1 MIQTCVVSR
10 RSPRLCPLSR
20 PVSTVSRRVS
30 SGRSGQQGFSLIEVS
45 IVTAIVLLL
54 AVIAIPALGS
64 YLVENKV
71 PKVGQELAR
80 FVVQTKVNASGVAS
94 DPYAGIATT
103 NLANVVSGS
112 GVLTVAGTQAA
123 PQVGHGLGS
132 GGLVTVAAE
141 GSGTGF
147 LLTLTNVN
155 NAACPGLASVMQ
167 RVVNT
172 ITVTPDGG
180 ASTTLKSATVEYNA
194 LQAEAGCEK
203 GDVNTFVFTAA

>member
-1 MIQTCVVSR
+1 MTQST
-10 RSPRLCPLSR
+10 
-20 PVSTVSRRVS
+20 VSTVLS
-30 SGRSGQQGFSLIEVS
+30 SAVCRMPGAVACGTAPRAGRMQQGFSLIEVS

-80 FVVQTKVNASGVAS
+80 FVVQAKVNASGVAS

-103 NLANVVSGS
+103 NLANAVSDS
-112 GVLTVAGTQAA
+112 GVLTVAGTEAA
-123 PQVGHGLGS
+123 PEIGHGLGT
-132 GGLVTVAAE
+132 GGQVTVAAE

-147 LLTLTNVN
+147 ILTLTNVN

-167 RVVNT
+167 RVVDS
-172 ITVTPDGG
+172 ITVTPDAG
-180 ASTTLKSATVEYNA
+180 ASTTLKSDTVDYNA
-194 LQAEAGCEK
+194 LQAEAGCDK
-203 GDVNTFVFTAA
+203 GDVNTFVFTVA

>member
-1 MIQTCVVSR
+1 MTQTFAASR
-10 RSPRLCPLSR
+10 ITTPARCPAR
-20 PVSTVSRRVS
+20 FVPGRAA
-30 SGRSGQQGFSLIEVS
+30 SGHPAQQGFSLIEVS

-112 GVLTVAGTQAA
+112 GVLTVGGTEAA
-123 PQVGHGLGS
+123 PEVGHGLGS
-132 GGLVTVAAE
+132 EGLVTVAAE

-147 LLTLTNVN
+147 TLTLTKVN

-167 RVVNT
+167 RVVDT
-172 ITVTPDGG
+172 ITVTPDAG
-180 ASTTLKSATVEYNA
+180 ASTTLKSSTVDYNA